1 MDSISMDEITIQDK
15 IKDIINKKK
24 IDVEYLNSKSFEEI
38 LEEINVYYQELEYQN
53 IELVRIREEVEISR
67 KRYFDLFNEA
77 PVGYVVMDMD
87 YRIIF
92 SNIYFQNMMEENS
105 DKLKNQRITSF
116 INFETQDEFYKHTK
130 KLVKGEKQNSQII
143 LNTINGEIPV
153 KIESNLFFDNE
164 KQLIRCTVID
174 ISYEKLIEQELQS
187 AKKQAEL
194 ANKLKTDFLANMSHE
209 IRTPMN
215 GIIGFLNI
223 LKKFEMNE
231 EAKECIKYIEES
243 SEILLRVINDILDV
257 SKIEAGKMELKNEV
271 FNIYEMVNEIFGTYK
286 IKTDE
291 KNINFVTNISKE
303 MPQLLIGDKIRLKQ
317 VIGNLLSN
325 SIKFTNQGNIIMNI
339 NFIGIE
345 SSFCNIEIS
354 VLDDGIGIEE
364 QFIDQIFNPFVQA
377 DYSRTRLNSGTGLGL
392 TICKSII
399 ENMGGSIYLESEYK
413 KGTKV
418 VFNLLMK
425 FIKEKAELNKVDK
438 PYMTN
443 YIDSNIERNLKIL
456 LVEDNEINRK
466 LFLKLMDINGY
477 KCDTAENGKKAWD
490 ICMKKEYDIIF
501 MDCQMPIMDGFEATK
516 NIRKDNRHS
525 KIIALTAC
533 VIKEDLE
540 KCLESGMDGYI
551 LKPINEKELIK
562 AIRSFS

>member
-1 MDSISMDEITIQDK
+1 MNSINIDEITIQDK
-15 IKDIINKKK
+15 IKDIIKKKK
-24 IDVEYLNSKSFEEI
+24 IDIEYLNSKSFEEI

-92 SNIYFQNMMEENS
+92 SNIYFQNMMGENS
-105 DKLKNQRITSF
+105 DRLKNKRITSF

-130 KLVKGEKQNSQII
+130 KLSKGEKHNSQII

-164 KQLIRCTVID
+164 KQLIRCTIID

-187 AKKQAEL
+187 AKKQSEL

-223 LKKFEMNE
+223 LKKFEMND
-231 EAKECIKYIEES
+231 EAAECIKYIEES

-291 KNINFVTNISKE
+291 KNIKFVTNVSQEIPK
-303 MPQLLIGDKIRLKQ
+303 LLIGDKIRLKQ

-325 SIKFTNQGNIIMNI
+325 SIKFTNQGNIVMDIKFM
-339 NFIGIE
+339 GLE

-354 VLDDGIGIEE
+354 VLDDGIGIEDK
-364 QFIDQIFNPFVQA
+364 FIEQIFNPFVQA
-377 DYSRTRLNSGTGLGL
+377 DSSLTRLNSGTGLGL
-392 TICKSII
+392 TICKSIV
-399 ENMGGSIYLESEYK
+399 ESMGGSIYLESEYQ

-425 FIKEKAELNKVDK
+425 FIKEEELNKGYK
-438 PYMTN
+438 PYMTS
-443 YIDSNIERNLKIL
+443 YSDSNTGKNLKIL
-456 LVEDNEINRK
+456 LAEDNEINRK
-466 LFLKLMDINGY
+466 FFLKLMDINGY
-477 KCDTAENGKKAWD
+477 KCDIAANGKEACD
-490 ICMKKEYDIIF
+490 LCLDKEYDIIF
-501 MDCQMPIMDGFEATK
+501 MDCQMPIMDGFDATQ
-516 NIRKDNRHS
+516 NIRKINNS
-525 KIIALTAC
+525 VKIIALTAC
-533 VIKEDLE
+533 VMKEDIE
-540 KCLESGMDGYI
+540 RCLESGMNGYI

-562 AIRSFS
+562 IIKSFN

>member
-1 MDSISMDEITIQDK
+1 MNSISIDETTIQDK
-15 IKDIINKKK
+15 IKDIIRKKK
-24 IDVEYLNSKSFEEI
+24 IDIEYLNSKSFEEI

-92 SNIYFQNMMEENS
+92 SNIYFQNIMGENS
-105 DKLKNQRITSF
+105 DRLKNKRITSF

-130 KLVKGEKQNSQII
+130 KLVKGEKQDSQII

-153 KIESNLFFDNE
+153 KIDSNLFFDNG

-174 ISYEKLIEQELQS
+174 ISYEKLIEQELQT

-223 LKKFEMNE
+223 LKKFKMDE
-231 EAKECIKYIEES
+231 EAAECIKYIEES

-291 KNINFVTNISKE
+291 KNIKFVTNISNE
-303 MPQLLIGDKIRLKQ
+303 IPQLLIGDKIRLKQ

-325 SIKFTNQGNIIMNI
+325 SIKFTNQGNISLNI
-339 NFIGIE
+339 NFMGLE

-354 VLDDGIGIEE
+354 VLDDGIGIEDK
-364 QFIDQIFNPFVQA
+364 FIDQIFNPFVQA
-377 DYSRTRLNSGTGLGL
+377 DCSLTRLNSGTGLGL
-392 TICKSII
+392 TICKSIV
-399 ENMGGSIYLESEYK
+399 ESMGGSIYLESEYK

-425 FIKEKAELNKVDK
+425 FINEQEFSKGYK

-443 YIDSNIERNLKIL
+443 YSDSNPRKNLRIL

-466 LFLKLMDINGY
+466 FFLKLMDINGC
-477 KCDTAENGKKAWD
+477 KCDTVSNGKEALD
-490 ICMKKEYDIIF
+490 IFMEKEYDIIF
-501 MDCQMPIMDGFEATK
+501 MDCQMPVMDGFDATK
-516 NIRKDNRHS
+516 NIRKINNS
-525 KIIALTAC
+525 VKIIALTAC
-533 VIKEDLE
+533 VMKEDI
-540 KCLESGMDGYI
+540 KRCIESGMNGYI
-551 LKPINEKELIK
+551 LKPINEKELMKIIK
-562 AIRSFS
+562 SFN